1 MSYENKGVLLT
12 KQLHSR
18 PIDLVFG
25 KELIQRIMVKQKLVD
40 TIIDRREYQLI
51 RRLMEVKIGQGFYE
65 REQDVFLSRSWNS
78 AI

>member
-1 MSYENKGVLLT
+1 
-12 KQLHSR
+12 
-18 PIDLVFG
+18 
-25 KELIQRIMVKQKLVD
+25 MVKQKLVD

-51 RRLMEVKIGQGFYE
+51 RRLMEVKISQGFYE